1 MAPWQ
6 KEINMNDVKIWSGF
20 TKQYV
25 EYVLDRE
32 ITDEMLNDWNE
43 SEEAQMCCYGDDL
56 GRPLS
61 VECMHEFIKAWYC
74 CRWTNEGK
82 LMQWHKNEHS
92 RLDDLNASIEEINWH
107 WNEFQRLHKLLIERS
122 KDM

>member
-1 MAPWQ
+1 METEVQ
-6 KEINMNDVKIWSGF
+6 MWSGF

-25 EYVLDRE
+25 EYVLGMK
-32 ITDEMLNDWNE
+32 ITDEMLNDWNT
-43 SEEAQMCCYGDDL
+43 SEEAYLCFYREATSEDVINEL
-56 GRPLS
+56 
-61 VECMHEFIKAWYC
+61 IKAWYC
-74 CRWTNEGK
+74 LSWTNEGK